1 VVFHCGQRNLA
12 KSNVFTDVGHKRI
25 IGTCNPVVS
34 LPDGTMPE
42 QQFTVDG
49 NIFFIMYSET
59 RMWKQFDSWTNR
71 EPIFKNNLY
80 YFEIDD
86 EEQRRDFFPKGRSY
100 EQWSNNGERDEGS
113 VYGRDPMFMDVQAED
128 WRLRPGSPMA
138 HTPLG
143 QLDLRNVQEL

>member
-1 VVFHCGQRNLA
+1 MNNKIATTISTAIHGRRQHFLH
-12 KSNVFTDVGHKRI
+12 NVLGNPDVEAVR
-25 IGTCNPVVS
+25 
-34 LPDGTMPE
+34 L
-42 QQFTVDG
+42 VDQSG
-49 NIFFIMYSET
+49 ADI
-59 RMWKQFDSWTNR
+59 Q
-71 EPIFKNNLY
+71 NNLY